1 MTPPPQRP
9 DASPTSAWVA
19 AFAALVLLAAVWSG
33 LVVWGSAAE
42 SEGVELA
49 LREARMT
56 VVRDGREGEP
66 RPISLP
72 DTWAHHGLGTH
83 GVARYRASLELP
95 EPPTGVW
102 ALRIDR
108 LGTHADVRVNGTLV
122 HGTLDAPPSALR
134 RPVPALIALPAG
146 LLHGGANS
154 VELVVDHG
162 ARGGLSPLLF
172 GPMRELEAGFVNGY
186 HREVGLPQWLNVLSI
201 GACLV
206 ALLVWSRRRG
216 EVALG
221 TFAALGLLAS
231 LRNVSYFAVSLPFP
245 PALTDWLFYATQVAS
260 VVLVGVF
267 AIAVSE
273 RPRPRLKAAWI
284 GTGAAMAALGAVA
297 IAGGWIQQ
305 ARAWTYPV
313 LLAGLLGAL
322 PLAWPA
328 LRRLSGAA
336 LVPLVVG
343 VAAVFVAGVHD
354 YLYQQGRTSVMDAYW
369 MPYAVPLAVLA
380 FTALLVNRVVG
391 AMNAVAHANV
401 ALEQRVRERTAELE
415 QANAAKGRF
424 LAAASHDLRQPVAS
438 IGLLVGLLREQEPAP
453 RQRGLVDRID
463 QAVAAL
469 ETLLRGLLDV
479 SRFDAGTV
487 QPRIGRVE
495 LQAVFDAIAAH
506 AGATAEAKGLRLR
519 CRPTALA
526 VVSDALLLEQMLRNL
541 VDNAVRCTARGG
553 VLVAARR
560 RGDRVLVQVRD
571 SGCGMTPEQQQ
582 RAFVEFVQFDHSGA
596 DGRVRGLG
604 LGLAIVQRSAR
615 LLRHPLTLRS
625 EPGRGSCFGIELPL
639 DRRGPARDA
648 IGVAVA
654 AAPRPLA
661 GRQLIVVEDE
671 PAVRDALVMRLQSW
685 GAEVRAYAGLQAL
698 RGAAE
703 LGSPDLLLTDLR
715 LPDGDGLAVIDA
727 LRARLDRRV
736 PALVVTGT
744 TLPDELAR
752 LQRAGVPVLNK
763 PFRAATLLAALAA
776 ALAAAAPAGRPLPLA
791 GDGRG

>member
-33 LVVWGSAAE
+33 LVVWSIAAE
-42 SEGVELA
+42 TEGVALA
-49 LREARMT
+49 LHEARMA
-56 VVRDGREGEP
+56 VVREGSAGEE
-66 RPISLP
+66 RSVALP
-72 DTWAHHGLGTH
+72 DTWAHHRQGTH
-83 GVARYRASLELP
+83 GVARYRASFELAG
-95 EPPTGVW
+95 PTATVW

-108 LGTHADVRVNGTLV
+108 LGTHADVRINGTLV

-146 LLHGGANS
+146 LLHSGANA
-154 VELVVDHG
+154 VEIVVNHG

-206 ALLVWSRRRG
+206 GLLVWASRRS

-221 TFAALGLLAS
+221 SFATLGLLAS
-231 LRNVSYFAVSLPFP
+231 ARNVSYFAVTLPLP
-245 PALTDWLFYATQVAS
+245 PPLTDWLFFATQIAS
-260 VVLVGVF
+260 AMLIGIF
-267 AIAVSE
+267 AIAVSG
-273 RPRPRLKAAWI
+273 RPHPRLRAAWMGV
-284 GTGAAMAALGAVA
+284 GTAMAALGAVA

-305 ARAWTYPV
+305 ARAWIYPV
-313 LLAGLLGAL
+313 LLAGLLGAV
-322 PLAWPA
+322 PLVWPA
-328 LRRLSGAA
+328 LRRLHATA
-336 LVPLVVG
+336 CVPLGVG
-343 VAAVFVAGVHD
+343 IASVFGAGVHD

-380 FTALLVNRVVG
+380 FTAMLVHRVVG
-391 AMNAVAHANV
+391 ALSAVEHANL
-401 ALEQRVRERTAELE
+401 ALEQRVRERTVELE
-415 QANAAKGRF
+415 EANAAKGRF
-424 LAAASHDLRQPVAS
+424 LAAASHDLRQPVAG
-438 IGLLVGLLREQEPAP
+438 IGLLVGLLREQEQEP
-453 RQRGLVDRID
+453 RQRALVDRID
-463 QAVAAL
+463 QGVAAL
-469 ETLLRGLLDV
+469 EKLLRGLLDV
-479 SRFDAGTV
+479 SRLDAGTV

-526 VVSDALLLEQMLRNL
+526 VVTDALLLEQMLRNL
-541 VDNAVRCTARGG
+541 VDNAVRCTVHGS

-571 SGCGMTPEQQQ
+571 SGCGMTADQQ
-582 RAFVEFVQFDHSGA
+582 RNAFVEFVQFDHSGA

-625 EPGRGSCFGIELPL
+625 APGRGSCFGIELPL
-639 DRRGPARDA
+639 DRRSAARGA
-648 IGVAVA
+648 VAVA
-654 AAPRPLA
+654 ADAAPQPLA
-661 GRQLIVVEDE
+661 GRQLVVVEDE
-671 PAVRDALVMRLQSW
+671 PAVRDALVLRLQSW

-727 LRARLDRRV
+727 LRARLDRFV
-736 PALVVTGT
+736 PALVVTGS
-744 TLPDELAR
+744 TLPAELAR

-763 PFRAATLLAALAA
+763 PFRAESLLAALAA
-776 ALAAAAPAGRPLPLA
+776 ALAAAAPAGLLLPLA
-791 GDGRG
+791 GEGGG